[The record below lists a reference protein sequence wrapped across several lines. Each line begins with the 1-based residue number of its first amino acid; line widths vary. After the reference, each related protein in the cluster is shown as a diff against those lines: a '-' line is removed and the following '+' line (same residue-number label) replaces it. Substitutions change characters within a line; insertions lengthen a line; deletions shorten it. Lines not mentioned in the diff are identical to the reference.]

1 MKKRF
6 SDQQLFFVRNHIPI
20 RYVIESL
27 LDIQSKTVQG
37 IFRFRCPLCA
47 GYHTGIKQQKNLAR
61 CFDCGEN
68 FNTIDICMKVRY
80 PDFVDSV
87 EYLLDHKNDPAVDQR
102 QNVAP
107 SHLNPPVVE
116 RKECKSPVG
125 IKEILDQLITK
136 NKQVDQKCEKR
147 KLVKQTTPSIDD
159 ITELERILHSLSQV
173 IQRLKTLHYS
183 QE

>member
-27 LDIQSKTVQG
+27 LNIQAETVQG

-47 GYHTGIKQQKNLAR
+47 GSHTGIKLEKNLAR
-61 CFDCGEN
+61 CFDCREN

-87 EYLLDHKNDPAVDQR
+87 EYLLNHKNSSSVNQQPG
-102 QNVAP
+102 VAP
-107 SHLNPPVVE
+107 SQLKSPVVA
-116 RKECKSPVG
+116 RKECKAPVG

-136 NKQVDQKCEKR
+136 NKQVDQIYEKR
-147 KLVKQTTPSIDD
+147 KPVKQAVPSIND
-159 ITELERILHSLSQV
+159 ITELERILHALSQV
-173 IQRLKTLHYS
+173 ILRLKTIHYS